1 MSYPFAHI
9 LPIGPYPFV
18 YFSTTPLNRVGQIT
32 RYLVDFNRLP
42 FYALSINT
50 KREGEIMMNTKFC
63 ISTGHWITYECLLDT
78 GTVVGLRKPTNQVW
92 MLNHD
97 KQWVNCNGESI
108 TIEDMLRLLVQPEQV
123 VEVLYCPNV

>member
-1 MSYPFAHI
+1 
-9 LPIGPYPFV
+9 
-18 YFSTTPLNRVGQIT
+18 
-32 RYLVDFNRLP
+32 
-42 FYALSINT
+42 
-50 KREGEIMMNTKFC
+50 MMNTKFC

>member
-1 MSYPFAHI
+1 MS
-9 LPIGPYPFV
+9 YPFV
-18 YFSTTPLNRVGQIT
+18 YFLPIGSYLVGQIT

-50 KREGEIMMNTKFC
+50 KRKGEIMDDLLNTKFC

-78 GTVVGLRKPTNQVW
+78 GTVVRLRKPTNQVW

-108 TIEDMLRLLVQPEQV
+108 TIEDMLQRIEQPNQV
-123 VEVLYCPNV
+123 VEVIYNPHV